1 MICKKCGLIFGNMG
15 SLRGHEKSCVLTEEI
30 INSIIIEYRLGST
43 FTEIYDK
50 FHLKSKHILNRI
62 LNTAG
67 VKRSLSEVVKLCR
80 SKFKFTHSEETK
92 KKLRYQR
99 LKFMKEN
106 PEKTAWRQS
115 NISYPE
121 NLFLSKIMEIG
132 WDKKYLIVRERSFFP
147 YFIDFSFELS
157 KVAVEIDGSQH
168 LNFDRI
174 ESDNKKNDLLTSNGW
189 IVLRFSASKI
199 QFEIDNCIEIIKSFL
214 SDGDQKVGVYSYSRY
229 KKISESK
236 ISIKKQK
243 KSNKKLKSNIEYET
257 FQSSLTKKTY
267 QYNLS
272 QRKVSRPDMN
282 VLLEDIKNFGYR
294 GTGRKYGVSD
304 SCIKNWIKMYEK
316 YGNDF

>member
-1 MICKKCGLIFGNMG
+1 M
-15 SLRGHEKSCVLTEEI
+15 
-30 INSIIIEYRLGST
+30 
-43 FTEIYDK
+43 
-50 FHLKSKHILNRI
+50 NRI

-80 SKFKFTHSEETK
+80 TKFKFTHSEETK

-121 NLFLSKIMEIG
+121 KLFLSKIMEIG
-132 WDKKYLIVRERSFFP
+132 WDKKYLIIRERSFFP

-168 LNFDRI
+168 LNFDRV

-189 IVLRFSASKI
+189 TILRFSASKI
-199 QFEIDNCIEIIKSFL
+199 QFEIDNCIEIIKPFL
-214 SDGDQKVGVYSYSRY
+214 GEGDQKVGVYSYSRY
-229 KKISESK
+229 KKISEPK

-243 KSNKKLKSNIEYET
+243 KSSKKLKSNVEYEI
-257 FQSSLTKKTY
+257 FKSSMTKKTY

-272 QRKVSRPDMN
+272 QRKVSRPDMSI
-282 VLLEDIKNFGYR
+282 LLDDVENFGYR
-294 GTGRKYGVSD
+294 GTGRKYDVSD
-304 SCIKNWIKMYEK
+304 SCIRNWIKMYEK
-316 YGNDF
+316 YGEDF